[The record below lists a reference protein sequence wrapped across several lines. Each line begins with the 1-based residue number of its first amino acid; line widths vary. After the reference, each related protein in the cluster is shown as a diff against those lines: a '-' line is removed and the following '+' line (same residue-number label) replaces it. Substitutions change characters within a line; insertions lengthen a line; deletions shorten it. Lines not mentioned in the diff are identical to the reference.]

1 MHGRVMVM
9 SMKLTGYLERIGL
22 AGPISADPAGLTLVQ
37 AAQRRSIAFENL
49 DVRLGRGIEIGH
61 EAVFAKLV
69 GERRGGY
76 CFEHNRLLADML
88 GEMGLASRP
97 LLARPMLG
105 PMLANPAEPMPRTHC
120 LLLLEIGEAP
130 WIADGGFGGAFCPPL
145 PLLEGV
151 VTTSEDG
158 ASHRLRR
165 LGEAGVLPGEWLL
178 ERRAPGEAEWAAQ
191 FAFDLAEVAPSDLAM
206 GNHWS
211 CTHPA
216 ARFVNE
222 QVVTLCLPDGFAS
235 MVDRRFSLHRA
246 GMAAERREIGSAAE
260 YGAVLREVFGLALPE
275 EEVARLPLFTG

>member
-1 MHGRVMVM
+1 MVM
-9 SMKLTGYLERIGL
+9 SMELAAYLARIGL
-22 AGPISADPAGLTLVQ
+22 AGRVSPDPAGLALVQ

-49 DVRLGRGIEIGH
+49 EVMQGRRIEIGH
-61 EAVFAKLV
+61 EEVFAKLV

-76 CFEHNRLLADML
+76 CFEQNRLLADML

-105 PMLANPAEPMPRTHC
+105 NPPEPMPRTHC
-120 LLLLEIGEAP
+120 LLLLEIGGAP

-145 PLLEGV
+145 PLLEGA
-151 VTTSEDG
+151 VTASDDG

-165 LGEAGVLPGEWLL
+165 LAEAGGLPGEWLL
-178 ERRAPGEAEWAAQ
+178 ERRGPGDAEWAAQ
-191 FAFDLAEVAPSDLAM
+191 FAFDLTEVAPADLAM

-211 CTHPA
+211 CSHPS

-222 QVVTLCLPDGFAS
+222 HVITLCLPDGFAS
-235 MVDRRFSLHRA
+235 MVDGRFSLHRA

-260 YGAVLREVFGLALPE
+260 YRAVLREVFGLALPE